1 MPNIG
6 HNGACRAWAL
16 ATACMVLT
24 AAPGP
29 AQAGPPK
36 PIENPTPKDMAR
48 AKELYDN
55 GKGLYQEG
63 SYEGAAFAFEEAYK
77 LSGDINVLYNVSLA
91 YDRAGDF
98 EKALRFLE
106 YYRALAPEGERAALT
121 QKVESLKIRLEKQK
135 EAEAEGEGEG
145 DADAEPDEPDP
156 PATPPPA
163 TTGGEDTGPTDDGLP
178 KVFTPV
184 VGVLAGVGALGFGLG
199 IGFGASSLGRTR
211 AAEDGCSDGLCDV
224 QTQGDLDKA
233 RNRALVADISIG
245 VGAAA
250 TVAMAAL
257 LIVNAVKRKKA
268 KAAAGATS
276 RLQPTWGGLQVRF

>member
-1 MPNIG
+1 MPNSG
-6 HNGACRAWAL
+6 HKHARRAWAL

-24 AAPGP
+24 AAATP
-29 AQAGPPK
+29 ARAGPPK
-36 PIENPTPKDMAR
+36 PIDNPTPKDMAR

-55 GKGLYQEG
+55 GRGLYQEG

-106 YYRALAPEGERAALT
+106 YYRALAPESERAALT

-135 EAEAEGEGEG
+135 EAEAEAEGSG
-145 DADAEPDEPDP
+145 DTGDEPDEPDP
-156 PATPPPA
+156 PEPPITTP
-163 TTGGEDTGPTDDGLP
+163 ENVDSDDTVELP

-184 VGVLAGVGALGFGLG
+184 VGVLFGVGALGFGLG
-199 IGFGASSLGRTR
+199 IGFGASSLSRTR
-211 AAEDGCSDGLCDV
+211 AAEDGCSGGLCDA
-224 QTQGDLDKA
+224 QTQDDLDKA

-250 TVAMAAL
+250 TVTAAAL
-257 LIVNAVKRKKA
+257 LIANVVRRKKA
-268 KAAAGATS
+268 KAATTA
-276 RLQPTWGGLQVRF
+276 RLRPTWGGLQVRF